1 MGIYPLNHRG
11 VKGCKMAKKKAKSKK
26 SAGLKKAKKAKK
38 AVKKKGAKKAKPAAK
53 KKAFKR
59 FAKAKKAV
67 KPSKPAAAVPKKN
80 RAGTVTHFYSNI
92 SVAVIKVEDTLK
104 VGDKISI
111 EGATTNFTQKIDS
124 MQVEHEQISVAKPGD
139 EIGMKVKDK
148 VREGDVVYKA

>member
-1 MGIYPLNHRG
+1 MTKKKI
-11 VKGCKMAKKKAKSKK
+11 KAKKST
-26 SAGLKKAKKAKK
+26 GLKKAKR
-38 AVKKKGAKKAKPAAK
+38 VKAAK
-53 KKAFKR
+53 KKGTKKAFKK
-59 FAKAKKAV
+59 FAKPKKAV

-80 RAGTVTHFYSNI
+80 KAGTVTHFYSHI
-92 SVAVIKVEDTLK
+92 SVAVVKVEDTLK

-148 VREGDVVYKA
+148 TREGDVVYKA